1 MARLKRYFNIL
12 TETID
17 QGRFR
22 RRPWYSFLIPSKK
35 RRNLVGEYNA
45 ACFRFIQETA
55 ERNLCNSCMQAAHKL
70 GFFAAGNMMSI
81 ANADQPQAGSGLDE
95 FKQNVIGQLNV
106 VIED

>member
-1 MARLKRYFNIL
+1 
-12 TETID
+12 
-17 QGRFR
+17 
-22 RRPWYSFLIPSKK
+22 
-35 RRNLVGEYNA
+35 
-45 ACFRFIQETA
+45 
-55 ERNLCNSCMQAAHKL
+55 MQAAHKL